1 MNVVFMGT
9 PDFAASALKR
19 LIRSKNRVLA
29 VVTQP
34 DRPKGRGRRI
44 ALSPV
49 KEEALKNNLPCFQP
63 ERPRVPEF
71 VERVRNLEP
80 EAIIVSAYGH
90 IISKDI
96 LDIPP
101 YGCINIHASLLPR
114 YRGAAPINWAIIRG
128 ETKTGI
134 TTMLMDEKMDTGDIL
149 MQREVPISD
158 TCTAGELHDILAP
171 LGAELLIETIEGLEN
186 GSVKPVPQDDSKAT
200 YAPKLKKEDGLIDWQ
215 KSAKEI
221 YDFIR
226 GMNPWPGAYTS
237 LRKKMLKIWTAKTEK
252 RDGTTGRAG
261 EIIGVSEEKVVV
273 RAGKGSVGLLEVQ
286 SEGGKR
292 LLIKDFIHGHPLGR
306 GNVMGIEEG

>member
-34 DRPKGRGRRI
+34 DRPKGRGRKV

-49 KEEALKNNLPCFQP
+49 KEEALRNHLPCFQP
-63 ERPRVPEF
+63 ERPRAPEF
-71 VERVRNLEP
+71 VEKLRSLKP

-90 IISKDI
+90 IISKNI

-101 YGCINIHASLLPR
+101 CGCINIHASLLPR

-149 MQREVPISD
+149 MQREVPVSD

-171 LGAELLIETIEGLEN
+171 VGAELLIETIEGLES
-186 GSVKPVPQDDSKAT
+186 GSVEPVPQDDSEAT

-215 KSAKEI
+215 KSTRGI
-221 YDFIR
+221 YDLIR
-226 GMNPWPGAYTS
+226 GVDPWPGAYTS
-237 LRKKMLKIWTAKTEK
+237 LHKKMLKIWRARTENG
-252 RDGTTGRAG
+252 DETSGRPG
-261 EIIGVSEEKVVV
+261 EIVEVSEERVVV
-273 RAGKGSVGLLEVQ
+273 RTGSGFLSLLEVQ

-292 LLIKDFIHGHPLGR
+292 LLIKDFIHGHPLDR
-306 GNVMGIEEG
+306 GTVMGKEEG